1 MPEPARVIGYQHAFS
16 ALCDR
21 RLVQSMYGECD
32 VLLER
37 VLLTLHGEAHTA
49 RRAIEWKLFR
59 RDFARYYESKVYP
72 RTLSQALSPYLQ
84 QGHLDLPEFGFR
96 VNINLSADIA
106 GIDRTRGSQEETDAL
121 VRLTRKF
128 SEGATLFHSTRDRDT
143 VREEVSAALS
153 EFDEAFLTPS
163 KLRRELIL
171 KQIES
176 GAAIEDDMPRDIL
189 SVLLANRD
197 KQDLDDNMILREVAF
212 FMQAG
217 AHSSA
222 NALTHSFHEITQWCQ
237 AHPDDAE
244 RIKVDDA
251 FLQQCLHESLRLH
264 PASPVAWRKA
274 SEAFTLPDGTPV
286 EADDNVLIDLMSA
299 NVEPAI
305 FGEDAARF
313 NPHRVVGDRI
323 PPFGLTFGIGIHT
336 CFGRDIAG
344 GLGQGKDAS
353 QAPHYGTLTNLLKS
367 LLRHHARQDPNEPPV
382 PDAATE
388 RPNWGQYR
396 LLIGSALSS
405 QEAPRDRT

>member
-1 MPEPARVIGYQHAFS
+1 MAGPARVIGYQNAFS

-37 VLLTLHGEAHTA
+37 VLLTLHGEAHTG

-59 RDFARYYESKVYP
+59 RDFARYYESEVYP
-72 RTLSQALSPYLQ
+72 LTLSRTLTPYLQ
-84 QGHLDLPEFGFR
+84 KGHLDLPEFGFR

-106 GIDRTRGSQEETDAL
+106 GIDRTQGSEDETDTL

-128 SEGATLFHSTRDRDT
+128 SEGATLFHSTRDKDT
-143 VREEVSAALS
+143 VREEVSAALA
-153 EFDEAFLTPS
+153 EFDQTFLTPS

-171 KQIES
+171 KEIES
-176 GAAIEDDMPRDIL
+176 GVAVEDDMPRDIL

-197 KQDLDDNMILREVAF
+197 EQDLDDNMILREVAF

-222 NALTHSFHEITQWCQ
+222 NALTHSFHDITQWCQ
-237 AHPDDAE
+237 THPDDAQ
-244 RIKVDDA
+244 RITVDDA

-274 SEAFTLPDGTPV
+274 SEAFALPDGTLV
-286 EADDNVLIDLMSA
+286 QADDNVLIDLMSA
-299 NVEPAI
+299 NVETAI
-305 FGEDAARF
+305 FGEDAAHF
-313 NPHRVVGDRI
+313 NPHRVVADRI

-367 LLRHHARQDPNEPPV
+367 LLQHHARPDPLNPPV
-382 PDAATE
+382 ADTGTE

-396 LLIGSALSS
+396 LLIGDRPAP
-405 QEAPRDRT
+405 QEITLD